1 MEVKEAIKFLN
12 KDKSSMAYPW
22 DDKIQNWQD
31 RIVVINQVISL
42 LKRGEAYEE
51 IVEELY
57 VIHGNTRVDEI
68 GSLSDV
74 IEILEQKYLK
84 EERK

>member
-31 RIVVINQVISL
+31 RIVVINQVITL
-42 LKRGEAYEE
+42 LRRGEAYKLMWIMLKSTPLIDDR
-51 IVEELY
+51 IVGLMNKY
-57 VIHGNTRVDEI
+57 
-68 GSLSDV
+68 
-74 IEILEQKYLK
+74 EQKYFPK
-84 EERK
+84 ED